1 MERCAAPAGVCARLR
16 VVPRA
21 ADSACCSFEL
31 PCPALAEH
39 FQFLMVVIGAS
50 TLHPH
55 LPPHLPPSSPTPP
68 FLSRFDRELV
78 FPLPNLSARADILGI
93 HTRKWAE
100 PPSNELLQELASL
113 AVGYCGADLKVGLG
127 AGRACGAG

>member
-1 MERCAAPAGVCARLR
+1 MHPTCTLTSHPSPHPTL
-16 VVPRA
+16 PR
-21 ADSACCSFEL
+21 
-31 PCPALAEH
+31 
-39 FQFLMVVIGAS
+39 
-50 TLHPH
+50 
-55 LPPHLPPSSPTPP
+55 PS
-68 FLSRFDRELV
+68 LSRFDRELV

-127 AGRACGAG
+127 AWPGLQG